1 MLTSINNFAIVTHG
15 DAITRVG
22 LRWRR
27 KLLKSQY
34 DVIVVGAGPA
44 GIFTCYELTL
54 KLPQANILLIDK
66 GHDIYRRNCPIL
78 QKKIT
83 KCPPA
88 AGKKDFAGCLP
99 ACSITNGFGGAG
111 AYSDGKFNITSEF
124 GGWMTDYLP
133 ESKVVELIKYVD
145 DINLSHGATESITD
159 PMTDQVRDIERR
171 GYAAGLKL
179 LRAQVRHL
187 GTEQNLEILM
197 SIFEY
202 LKDRVDMVFKTEVED
217 LITEKVDGTHQA
229 KGILLKNGDK
239 ITADKV
245 VITPGRDG
253 STWLTKVMKNRR
265 LRMINNQVDI
275 GVRVE
280 TSNIVMEE
288 INRHLYEGKF
298 IFNTSVG
305 TRVRTFCSNPSG
317 HVVVENHSGIMLA
330 NGHAYKD
337 EKLGSS
343 NTNFALLVSHK
354 FADPFD
360 QPNEYAHEVSRL
372 ANALSSGGITVQK
385 YGDILK
391 GRRSTLKRI
400 QEGFLEPTLKEAVP
414 GDLGLAL
421 PYNTMK
427 SLIEMTEA
435 LNHVTP
441 GLASEHTLFY
451 GVEAKFYSARPKLN
465 DKFETEISGLYVGG
479 DGAGITR
486 GLAQA
491 SACGV
496 WIARD
501 IVETLHT
508 GKTTEFVPVTI

>member
-1 MLTSINNFAIVTHG
+1 MKAN
-15 DAITRVG
+15 
-22 LRWRR
+22 
-27 KLLKSQY
+27 Y

-44 GIFTCYELTL
+44 GIFTCYEMTL
-54 KLPQANILLIDK
+54 KMPGAKVLLIDK
-66 GHDIYRRNCPIL
+66 GHDIYKRNCPIL
-78 QKKIT
+78 QKKIE
-83 KCPPA
+83 KCPPP

-124 GGWMTDYLP
+124 GGWMTDYLSDS
-133 ESKVVELIKYVD
+133 EVIELIKYVD
-145 DINLSHGATESITD
+145 EINLSHGATSSITD
-159 PMTDQVRDIERR
+159 PLTDKVRDIERR

-179 LRAQVRHL
+179 LRANVRHL
-187 GTEQNLEILM
+187 GTEQNLQILM

-202 LKDRVDMVFKTEVED
+202 LREKIDMAFKTEVED
-217 LITEKVDGTHQA
+217 LLTEKKPDGWLVN
-229 KGILLKNGDK
+229 GILLKNGEE
-239 ITADKV
+239 IRAGKV
-245 VITPGRDG
+245 VVAPGRDG
-253 STWLTKVMKNRR
+253 SKWLSQIMKSRR
-265 LRMINNQVDI
+265 LRMISNQVDI

-288 INRHLYEGKF
+288 INEHLYEGKF
-298 IFNTSVG
+298 VFNTSVG
-305 TRVRTFCSNPSG
+305 TKVRTFCSNPSG

-337 EKLGSS
+337 PKLGSP
-343 NTNFALLVSHK
+343 NTNFALLVSHT
-354 FADPFD
+354 FSDPFD
-360 QPNEYAHEVSRL
+360 KPNEYAHEVSRL
-372 ANALSSGGITVQK
+372 ANSLSNGGLIVQK

-391 GRRSTLKRI
+391 GRRSTEKRI
-400 QEGFLEPTLKEAVP
+400 KEGFIEPTLKEAVP

-421 PYNTMK
+421 PYNTLR

-451 GVEAKFYSARPKLN
+451 GVEAKFYSARPKLT
-465 DKFETEISGLYVGG
+465 DRFETEISGLYVGG

-501 IVETLHT
+501 IIKNISGAMLETAI
-508 GKTTEFVPVTI
+508 V